1 MSKKYLYQA
10 FLDRPQF
17 KTQILAL
24 LAQGPMWT
32 NELVVR
38 IGLDSNTTAR
48 LLAELKDTRK
58 IERIR
63 RKKQGSLRVDSKG
76 LDVLRTEFPGVF
88 GANAPQAML
97 ITERASPQPD
107 PALTRAAPGR
117 ARA

>member
-63 RKKQGSLRVDSKG
+63 RKKQGSLWRLTD
-76 LDVLRTEFPGVF
+76 
-88 GANAPQAML
+88 APPPRRRPAPSEKPWVQDEEHQAWMAYWQ
-97 ITERASPQPD
+97 TPRAERRRMENPP
-107 PALTRAAPGR
+107 
-117 ARA
+117 

>member
-38 IGLDSNTTAR
+38 IGLDSNNMSR
-48 LLAELKDTRK
+48 LLNELKETRK
-58 IERIR
+58 IERIQ
-63 RKKQGSLRVDSKG
+63 RKKQGSLWRLAD
-76 LDVLRTEFPGVF
+76 
-88 GANAPQAML
+88 APRPAPPPAPSEKPWVQDEEHQAWMAYWQ
-97 ITERASPQPD
+97 TPRAERRRMENPP
-107 PALTRAAPGR
+107 
-117 ARA
+117 

>member
-63 RKKQGSLRVDSKG
+63 RKKQGSLWRLADAS
-76 LDVLRTEFPGVF
+76 RP
-88 GANAPQAML
+88 APPPAPSEKPWVQDEEHQAWMAYWQ
-97 ITERASPQPD
+97 TPRAERRRMENPP
-107 PALTRAAPGR
+107 
-117 ARA
+117 